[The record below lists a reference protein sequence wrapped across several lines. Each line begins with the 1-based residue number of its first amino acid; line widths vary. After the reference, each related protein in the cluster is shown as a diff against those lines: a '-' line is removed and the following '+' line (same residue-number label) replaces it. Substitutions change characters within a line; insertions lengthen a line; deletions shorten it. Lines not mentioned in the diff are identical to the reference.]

1 MSLVADLRTARRR
14 FSVEFSPAHDEAT
27 AARQWRAVERL
38 APLGPLFAS
47 VTYGAGGGDRD
58 GTVELAG
65 RLARETPLRPVA
77 HLTAVGQPAVA
88 LGRVVDDLLAR
99 GVRDVLALRGDPDGD
114 PRAPWT
120 PHPEGFQHA
129 DQLVRLALEH
139 GVDSAGV
146 AAFPLGHHESPD
158 LETDLRHLLGKV
170 RAGAG
175 WAVAQLTYDVEDF
188 LRLRD
193 RLVAAGC
200 DVPLVPG
207 LLPVTSPRVLEVTR
221 RLTDGHEPSWLHRRL
236 APLLDDRGA
245 FREEGVRVAV
255 EDGRRLLAE
264 GVEVLHLYSLNAA
277 SNVETLV
284 RELGLAAPS
293 APAPTSQGTAEEGSC
308 RTPVVP

>member
-1 MSLVADLRTARRR
+1 MSLVEDLRGARRR

-47 VTYGAGGGDRD
+47 VTYGAGGGDKA
-58 GTVELAG
+58 GTVELAS
-65 RLARETPLRPVA
+65 RIARSTPVRPVA
-77 HLTAVGQPAVA
+77 HLTAVGQPADQLA
-88 LGRVVDDLLAR
+88 QVVDDLLAG

-114 PRAPWT
+114 PRAPWR
-120 PHPEGFQHA
+120 PHPQGFQHA
-129 DQLVRLALEH
+129 DQLVRLALRRGAES
-139 GVDSAGV
+139 VGV
-146 AAFPLGHHESPD
+146 AAFPLGHPESPD
-158 LETDLRHLLGKV
+158 PDTDLRHLLGKF

-175 WAVAQLTYDVEDF
+175 FAIAQLTFDVEDF

-193 RLVAAGC
+193 RLAATGS
-200 DVPLVPG
+200 DVPLLPG

-236 APLLDDRGA
+236 DPFLDDRGA
-245 FREEGVRVAV
+245 FREEGMRVAV

-264 GVEVLHLYSLNAA
+264 GVPVLHLYSLNAA
-277 SNVETLV
+277 SNVEALV
-284 RELGLAAPS
+284 GELGLAHAP
-293 APAPTSQGTAEEGSC
+293 GGSC